1 MPIPSNLFR
10 TFSLK
15 EENTLCLIAQ
25 GIENPDDLRLEDVSR
40 LQSFGFVEVKGERV
54 TLPP

>member
-1 MPIPSNLFR
+1 MPIPSNLSR